1 MPKRPLNSKNN
12 GRGKAVAKKIDK
24 QTFDPKLDP
33 KKVEQLSLAI
43 DAMLASER
51 NKVPKVST
59 SLKPLVETAASLRGL
74 PREVFKARLRAE
86 LLQGRK
92 TMASIAEAPAQVH
105 TVAAPRLT
113 FKNAAKAIDFYK
125 EALGARETFRFEVGG
140 SIPHAEI
147 VIGDSTLMLA
157 EEWPEGNRFSAET
170 LGNSPVLL
178 TLRVDDVD
186 SFAARAV
193 AAGMKVQIPIRDQ
206 FYGRREGTFAD
217 PFGYLWSISTV
228 TEEMS
233 VEEMHRRMKGATGPE
248 SGQPSLNQDE
258 DESRS
263 AAVQVRPGFPTIT
276 PYLVA
281 QNADSLIDFIKKTF
295 AAEELS
301 RDVGSAG
308 GYHCE
313 LRVEDSTLMI
323 GGGAPKLAW
332 KGDSWLGSF
341 HIYVRDCDAT
351 YKLALQAGAKS
362 LHAPADQPW
371 GERTAHVIDS
381 EGNRWYIATFKGEN
395 HRSQDAPAIQPF
407 LHPLRAEPVIK
418 FLKAAF
424 AAEELGRFTS
434 PDGVIHHTT
443 LNIGTS
449 HLEMGE
455 AEGPYQP
462 MKSMFYLYVPDSDA
476 LYRSAIAA
484 GATSI
489 HEPADQPYGDRV
501 AAVTDPFGN
510 QWWLGTPIR
519 K

>member
-1 MPKRPLNSKNN
+1 MPKRSLHSANRQPEPNSRQADQLDRALAALFAEKNEKKP
-12 GRGKAVAKKIDK
+12 GKKAG
-24 QTFDPKLDP
+24 
-33 KKVEQLSLAI
+33 
-43 DAMLASER
+43 
-51 NKVPKVST
+51 KVSPAIAPL
-59 SLKPLVETAASLRGL
+59 LKIAADLRTL
-74 PREVFKARLRAE
+74 PHEAFKAKLKSELGAE
-86 LLQGRK
+86 K
-92 TMASIAEAPAQVH
+92 SMTTTAEPQAAVH
-105 TVAAPRLT
+105 TVATPRLT
-113 FKNAAKAIDFYK
+113 FKNAARAINFYQQ
-125 EALGARETFRFEVGG
+125 ALGARELSRFEVGD

-147 VIGDSTLMLA
+147 VIGDSVLLLT

-170 LGNSPVLL
+170 LGNSPILL
-178 TLRVDDVD
+178 SVSVADVD

-193 AAGMKVQIPIRDQ
+193 AAGMKVKIPIRDQ
-206 FYGRREGTFAD
+206 FYGRREGTFVD

-248 SGQPSLNQDE
+248 SNRPLSNQ
-258 DESRS
+258 ESDQKPDHKKDKEESTARS
-263 AAVQVRPGFPTIT
+263 AVQVRPGFPTIT

-295 AAEELS
+295 SAEELS

-323 GGGAPKLAW
+323 GGGAPKLKW

-362 LHAPADQPW
+362 LHAPVDQPW

-381 EGNRWYIATFKGEN
+381 EGNRWYIATFQGEN
-395 HRSQDAPAIQPF
+395 YRSEGAPAIQPF
-407 LHPLRAEPVIK
+407 LHPLRAEPVIN

-434 PDGVIHHTT
+434 PDGVIHHVT

-449 HLEMGE
+449 HLEIGE
-455 AEGPYQP
+455 AQGPYQP
-462 MKSMFYLYVPDSDA
+462 MKSMFYLYVPNSDA
-476 LYRSAIAA
+476 LYHSAIAA

-489 HEPADQPYGDRV
+489 HEPKDQPYGDRV
-501 AAVTDPFGN
+501 GAVTDVFGN